1 MRIIKY
7 IFILLILFSIGLAV
21 YIATQNASFN
31 VSGSQF
37 IRTPR
42 TTVYN
47 YLNDYKNWETFASWN
62 NPEKPLQFTFS
73 KKSSGNNASMNWT
86 GNKEGSLKT
95 VFTLKN
101 DSIVQKMVA
110 NGQKSDV
117 FWKLKDTIGGTKVFW
132 KTNGKLDFYTKVLAF
147 FKGGVSNS
155 AGYVFEETTSN
166 LNKKLNYELN
176 TFDIKIN
183 GVEDRSATFYIKQSF
198 NTLDKNLIKNIKI
211 ILPKVQKYLDD
222 NKLTSNGKPF
232 IMYNK
237 FNKDS
242 DIIGVSVCI
251 PVRDSINIMPGG
263 SIASGE
269 LKPYAALKTTLIG
282 DYAHS
287 KKAWNKAYIYI
298 AKNHLKRDYSQR
310 IIEVYAKGANEV
322 KQPSKYS
329 TEILIPVYKKVAL
342 KPRAYKP
349 KVNNTETVPQS
360 NAIPTVPVNDIVP
373 QNN

>member
-42 TTVYN
+42 TTVYS

-176 TFDIKIN
+176 TFDIKVN
-183 GVEDRSATFYIKQSF
+183 GVEDRNATFLYQTIF
-198 NTLDKNLIKNIKI
+198 
-211 ILPKVQKYLDD
+211 
-222 NKLTSNGKPF
+222 
-232 IMYNK
+232 
-237 FNKDS
+237 
-242 DIIGVSVCI
+242 
-251 PVRDSINIMPGG
+251 
-263 SIASGE
+263 
-269 LKPYAALKTTLIG
+269 
-282 DYAHS
+282 
-287 KKAWNKAYIYI
+287 
-298 AKNHLKRDYSQR
+298 
-310 IIEVYAKGANEV
+310 
-322 KQPSKYS
+322 
-329 TEILIPVYKKVAL
+329 
-342 KPRAYKP
+342 
-349 KVNNTETVPQS
+349 
-360 NAIPTVPVNDIVP
+360 
-373 QNN
+373 